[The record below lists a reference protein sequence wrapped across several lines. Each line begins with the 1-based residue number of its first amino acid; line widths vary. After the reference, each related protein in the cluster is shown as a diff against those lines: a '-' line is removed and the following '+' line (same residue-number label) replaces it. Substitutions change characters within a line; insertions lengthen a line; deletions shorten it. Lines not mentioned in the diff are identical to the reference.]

1 MYIDPNIYRPIA
13 TKLHQKLKPTV
24 PIDIVALIHSFS
36 DIITVTVDTLPDK
49 PLVTY
54 DNKNYTFAITNNP
67 TPKERF
73 RMAVDLA
80 HILLGHVT
88 NTYTLYR
95 KNANELMFEANTLGA
110 AILCPE
116 NDFRN
121 VVLDYTDADD
131 YADME
136 QVAKHFDIPLSVAK
150 AFGRQLN
157 LIQP

>member
-24 PIDIVALIHSFS
+24 PVDIVALIRSFS
-36 DIITVTVDTLPDK
+36 DITIETVKDLPK
-49 PLVTY
+49 EPLVTY
-54 DNKNYTFAITNNP
+54 ANKNYTFIVTNNP

-73 RMAVDLA
+73 RIAVDLA

-88 NTYTLYR
+88 NTYNLYR
-95 KNANELMFEANTLGA
+95 RNANELMFEANTLGA

-116 NDFRN
+116 NDFQN
-121 VVLDYTDADD
+121 IVLDYTDDNN

-136 QVAKHFDIPLSVAK
+136 QVAKHFDVPLSVAK
-150 AFGRQLN
+150 TFGRQLN
-157 LIQP
+157 LIQS

>member
-1 MYIDPNIYRPIA
+1 MYIDPDIYRPIA

-24 PIDIVALIHSFS
+24 PIDIVALIRSFS
-36 DIITVTVDTLPDK
+36 DITTITVDTLPDK

-54 DNKNYTFAITNNP
+54 DNNIYTFTVIDNP

-73 RMAVDLA
+73 HIAVDFG

-88 NTYTLYR
+88 NTYDLYR
-95 KNANELMFEANTLGA
+95 KEANEIMFEANTLGA

-116 NDFRN
+116 DDFRN
-121 VVLDYTDADD
+121 VVFDYTNDND

-136 QVAKHFDIPLSVAK
+136 QVAKHFNIPLSVAK
-150 AFGRQLN
+150 TFGRQLN
-157 LIQP
+157 LIQS

>member
-1 MYIDPNIYRPIA
+1 MYINPGIYRPIA

-24 PIDIVALIHSFS
+24 PVDIVALIRSFS
-36 DIITVTVDTLPDK
+36 DIITVTVDMLPDK

-54 DNKNYTFAITNNP
+54 DNGVYTFTVIDNP

-73 RMAVDLA
+73 QITVELA

-88 NTYTLYR
+88 NTYNLYR

-116 NDFRN
+116 NDFREAI
-121 VVLDYTDADD
+121 LDYTDKDD

-136 QVAKHFDIPLSVAK
+136 QVAKHFNIPLSVAK
-150 AFGRQLN
+150 TFGHQLN

>member
-24 PIDIVALIHSFS
+24 PVDIVALIRSFS
-36 DIITVTVDTLPDK
+36 DVTLKTVDDLPK
-49 PLVTY
+49 EPLVTY
-54 DNKNYTFAITNNP
+54 ANENYTFIVTDNP

-80 HILLGHVT
+80 HILLGHVA
-88 NTYTLYR
+88 NTYNLYR
-95 KNANELMFEANTLGA
+95 RNANELTFETNTLGA

-121 VVLDYTDADD
+121 LVFDYTDAND

-136 QVAKHFDIPLSVAK
+136 QVAKHFDVPLSIAK
-150 AFGRQLN
+150 TFGRQLN

>member
-24 PIDIVALIHSFS
+24 PVDIVALIRSFS
-36 DIITVTVDTLPDK
+36 DITIVTVDTLPDK

-54 DNKNYTFAITNNP
+54 DNGVYMFTVIDNP

-73 RMAVDLA
+73 QIAVNLG
-80 HILLGHVT
+80 HLLLGHVI
-88 NTYTLYR
+88 NTYDLYR
-95 KNANELMFEANTLGA
+95 KRANELMFKANTLGA

-116 NDFRN
+116 NNFRD
-121 VVLDYTDADD
+121 VIFDYTDKDD

-136 QVAKHFDIPLSVAK
+136 KVAQHFNVPLSVAK
-150 AFGRQLN
+150 TFGKQLN

>member
-13 TKLHQKLKPTV
+13 TKLHQELKPTV
-24 PIDIVALIHSFS
+24 PIDIVALIRSFS
-36 DIITVTVDTLPDK
+36 DIITVTVDTLPNK

-54 DNKNYTFAITNNP
+54 DNNIYTFTVIDNP

-73 RMAVDLA
+73 HIAADFG

-88 NTYTLYR
+88 NTYDLYR
-95 KNANELMFEANTLGA
+95 KEANEIMFEANTLGA

-116 NDFRN
+116 DDFRKT
-121 VVLDYTDADD
+121 VLDCIDEND
-131 YADME
+131 YVDME
-136 QVAKHFDIPLSVAK
+136 KVAQHFNVPLSVAK
-150 AFGRQLN
+150 TFGRQLN